1 VVCHGS
7 GSFASIEA
15 VARIETDYLIVG
27 AGAAGLAFADALIA
41 DSDADVVLVDRRHRP
56 GGHWNDAYP
65 FVRLHQP
72 SAFYGVNSRVLGSD
86 SIDKT
91 GPNAGM
97 YERATAAQICDYYQR
112 VLDEDLRPSGQ
123 VRFFGMCDCALDG
136 AGERQFTSCLTGETT
151 TVRVR
156 RKVVD
161 ARYLETSIPATH
173 TPPFGAEPGV
183 RLIPVND
190 LVTLA
195 GPPDGFTVIGAGKTA
210 MDACIWLLD
219 SGVPPEL
226 IRWIRPRDAWLLDR
240 AFYQPLDLVAGMIE
254 GVSLYVE
261 AAAQAE
267 DAGALF
273 RRLEACGQLRRIDP
287 AVEPG
292 MYRCATVSESELVSL
307 RRIEN
312 VVRLGRVVRIGPDQ
326 IVLEK
331 GSIPAGAGHVYVDC
345 SAAGLRMAPGRP
357 VFAPGLITL
366 QAIRS
371 CQPAFSAALTGH
383 VEASRHDDAEKN
395 RLCPANPY
403 PDTAAD
409 WIPTTCITLRAQDL
423 WLRDRDLSAWLDR
436 SRLNLACGVRDHLAE
451 PRMRSALDRLFANT
465 EQAITNLGTFQA
477 HAPAGNRR
485 EPAPPADTHA

>member
-1 VVCHGS
+1 MG
-7 GSFASIEA
+7 
-15 VARIETDYLIVG
+15 RIETDYLIVG
-27 AGAAGLAFADALIA
+27 AGAAGMAFADALIA

-56 GGHWNDAYP
+56 GGHWNNAYP

-72 SAFYGVNSRVLGSD
+72 SAFYGVNSRALGSD

-112 VLDEDLRPSGQ
+112 VLDEHLLPSGQ
-123 VRFFGMCDCALDG
+123 VRFFGMSDCPLDG
-136 AGERQFTSCLTGETT
+136 AGERRFTSRLTGEMT

-173 TPPFGAEPGV
+173 SPSFRAEPGV

-195 GPPDGFTVIGAGKTA
+195 EPPGGYTVIGGGKTA
-210 MDACIWLLD
+210 MDACLWLLE
-219 SGVPPEL
+219 SGVPPEV

-240 AFYQPLDLVAGMIE
+240 AFQQPLGLVTCLVE

-261 AAAQAE
+261 AAAEAE
-267 DAGALF
+267 DAGDLF
-273 RRLEACGQLRRIDP
+273 RRLEACGQLRRLDP
-287 AVEPG
+287 AVEPE
-292 MYRCATVSESELVSL
+292 MYRCATVSESELTGL

-312 VVRLGRVVRIGPDQ
+312 VVRQGRVVRIGPDQ
-326 IVLEK
+326 VVLGK
-331 GSIPAGAGHVYVDC
+331 GSILAGAGHVYVDC
-345 SAAGLRMAPGRP
+345 SAAGLRTAPGRP

-366 QAIRS
+366 QAVRS
-371 CQPAFSAALTGH
+371 CQPAFSAALAGY
-383 VEASRHDDAEKN
+383 VEATRHDDADKN
-395 RLCPANPY
+395 RLCPPNPY

-409 WIPTTCITLRAQDL
+409 WIPTTCIALRAQDR
-423 WLRDRDLSAWLDR
+423 WLRDPGLAAWLDQ
-436 SRLNLACGVRDHLAE
+436 SRLNVACGIRDHLTE
-451 PRMRSALDRLFANT
+451 PAMKSALDRLFANT
-465 EQAITNLGTFQA
+465 EQAITNLDAFLAQA
-477 HAPAGNRR
+477 QQASATVPGDR
-485 EPAPPADTHA
+485 ADRS